1 MKGPRQR
8 EASQPATDP
17 ISMLPVEKGENF
29 IWNEKFVNTGF
40 SPFSAIDLKLGSVAG
55 WEASRWR
62 GPFIVLKKAWIM
74 YLFSG
79 DFRTDENTALAA
91 QQTLWV
97 REHNRIVDL
106 LRPLKPHWKAEKLFQ
121 EARRINIAQY
131 QHILFKEFLPILI
144 GLLVSL
150 SMQLTSTSI
159 SQIT

>member
-1 MKGPRQR
+1 
-8 EASQPATDP
+8 
-17 ISMLPVEKGENF
+17 
-29 IWNEKFVNTGF
+29 
-40 SPFSAIDLKLGSVAG
+40 
-55 WEASRWR
+55 
-62 GPFIVLKKAWIM
+62 M

-144 GLLVSL
+144 GLLLVSL
-150 SMQLTSTSI
+150 SIQCYKLE
-159 SQIT
+159 QNGVHHKLNLHVPLPYL